1 MTNLTK
7 ADSVMSLIRRFLV
20 TIIDRPA
27 FWLLSG
33 VYQIF
38 FNVAE
43 AQVFSSATIRAFYY
57 RVQLIIGVFMI
68 FKLSVSIIEAII
80 SPDKVTAKQTGLM
93 SIIGRVFIGLIMLT
107 LITPINISN
116 PRNDYEKEL
125 KNNGLLFGTLYSLQ
139 TRILENNTL
148 GRLILGTTDASTDT
162 QSSLVDAA
170 DTFTS
175 AILKAFVSVNLVP
188 KSEREDVINPETNP
202 DYWACKDVPEKEYR
216 TYFDVNADPQEIL
229 SIVNTTCES
238 VTENEDGKKDTIYA
252 FAYLPLGGIFAF
264 VFVFILLGFTVDIAI
279 RSIKLAVLRVMAP
292 IPIISYMSPKAK
304 DNGAFGTWVKSL
316 TSTYLDIFIRLGV
329 VYLILYLIQDIITNG
344 LAMGDT
350 SGFVGKLSFIFI
362 CLGLFI
368 FARQAPKFIKD
379 ALGMK
384 GPGMSNV
391 GLNALLGG
399 TAMAIQGRGTDS
411 KALERF
417 GLGLLAGSEGSI
429 QAYNQGKT
437 LSMGQAWSQSNDLM
451 AKIKTGD
458 KDAKGGIMQN
468 AMQHM
473 ERHIREG
480 AAHSIGIGYEN
491 FAQAQY
497 VKDVHKKRLQ
507 ALQSEYEKVQL
518 ALQSGDFS
526 RLKLDP
532 SLSTPEAKI
541 AAASKMADDLRK
553 AYKDVQETYEKAA
566 KAADKME
573 ADRKLFGLDTRAI
586 DRRTETYRSARQVK
600 TDKFDVTFA
609 GTTVP
614 IEVKLAVDSS
624 GKVTADN
631 GKFVYE
637 PDIKEFKYE
646 DPLSKKDKY

>member
-43 AQVFSSATIRAFYY
+43 AQIFSSATIRTFYY
-57 RVQLIIGVFMI
+57 RVQLIIGVFMV
-68 FKLSVSIIEAII
+68 FKLSISIIEAII
-80 SPDKVTAKQTGLM
+80 TPDKVTAKQTGLM
-93 SIIGRVFIGLIMLT
+93 SIIGRVFIGLVMLT

-148 GRLILGTTDASTDT
+148 GRLILGTTDVSTDT
-162 QSSLVDAA
+162 QSSLSDTA

-188 KSEREDVINPETNP
+188 KSEREDVINPENNP
-202 DYWACKDVPEKEYR
+202 DYWACKEVPEDAYR
-216 TYFDVNADPQEIL
+216 VYFDVNVDPQEIL
-229 SIVNTTCES
+229 DKVNEKCPDDDN
-238 VTENEDGKKDTIYA
+238 VYA
-252 FAYLPLGGIFAF
+252 FAYLPLGGIVAF

-329 VYLILYLIQDIITNG
+329 VYLILYLIQDIIAHG
-344 LAMGDT
+344 LSMGDT

-411 KALERF
+411 RAIERF

-458 KDAKGGIMQN
+458 KDAKGGLMQN

-480 AAHSIGIGYEN
+480 AARTYGIGMN
-491 FAQAQY
+491 DFAQADY
-497 VKDVHKKRLQ
+497 AKDIMKKKVQ
-507 ALQSEYEKVQL
+507 AIANEYEKLQL
-518 ALQSGDFS
+518 ALQSNTFDS
-526 RLKLDP
+526 LKDASGNPYTRDTALARVNA
-532 SLSTPEAKI
+532 LREMYKEA
-541 AAASKMADDLRK
+541 
-553 AYKDVQETYEKAA
+553 QETLEKAA

-573 ADRKLFGLDTRAI
+573 ADRKMFGLDTRPI
-586 DRRTETYRSARQVK
+586 DRRTETYRSARK
-600 TDKFDVTFA
+600 LRTEDAMVTFK
-609 GTTVP
+609 GLTDSIKV
-614 IEVKLAVDSS
+614 EVAVDANNNY
-624 GKVTADN
+624 TTN
-631 GKFVYE
+631 NN
-637 PDIKEFKYE
+637 EFTYKPAVKKY
-646 DPLSKKDKY
+646 DYNNPSAPITDDDQINKP

>member
-43 AQVFSSATIRAFYY
+43 AQIFSSATIRTFYY

-116 PRNDYEKEL
+116 PRNDYEEEL

-148 GRLILGTTDASTDT
+148 GRLILGTTDVSTDM
-162 QSSLVDAA
+162 QSSLSDAA

-188 KSEREDVINPETNP
+188 KSEREDVLNPEIQP
-202 DYWACKDVPEKEYR
+202 DYWACKDVPNDVYNA
-216 TYFDVNADPQEIL
+216 YFDVNADPQEIL
-229 SIVNTTCES
+229 DLVNETCPG
-238 VTENEDGKKDTIYA
+238 ENDKYV
-252 FAYLPLGGIFAF
+252 FAYLPLGGIVAF

-344 LAMGDT
+344 VTWGDT

-411 KALERF
+411 KAIERF

-437 LSMGQAWSQSNDLM
+437 LSLGQAWSQSNDLM

-480 AAHSIGIGYEN
+480 SAHSIGIGYEE

-507 ALQSEYEKVQL
+507 ALQNEYEKVQL
-518 ALQSGDFS
+518 ALQSGD
-526 RLKLDP
+526 LK
-532 SLSTPEAKI
+532 SLTALGFMGRDDAIAK
-541 AAASKMADDLRK
+541 ANELRQ
-553 AYKDVQETYEKAA
+553 AYKEVQETYEKAA

-586 DRRTETYRSARQVK
+586 DRRTETYRSARQLK
-600 TDKFDVTFA
+600 TDKINVTFD
-609 GTTVP
+609 GTTDP
-614 IEVKLAVDSS
+614 IEVKLAVDAS
-624 GKVTADN
+624 GKVTADK

-637 PDIKEFKYE
+637 PDLKEFKYE
-646 DPLSKKDKY
+646 DPLSSKDKY

>member
-43 AQVFSSATIRAFYY
+43 AQIFSSATIREFYY

-68 FKLSVSIIEAII
+68 FKLSISIIEAII
-80 SPDKVTAKQTGLM
+80 TPDKVTAKQTGLM

-116 PRNDYEKEL
+116 PRNDYEREL

-148 GRLILGTTDASTDT
+148 GRLILGTTDVSTDT
-162 QSSLVDAA
+162 QSSLSDTA

-188 KSEREDVINPETNP
+188 KSEREDVINPENNP
-202 DYWACKDVPEKEYR
+202 DYWACKEVPEDAYR
-216 TYFDVNADPQEIL
+216 VYFDVNADPQEIL
-229 SIVNTTCES
+229 DKVNEKCPDDDN
-238 VTENEDGKKDTIYA
+238 VYA

-344 LAMGDT
+344 LSMGN
-350 SGFVGKLSFIFI
+350 SSNIIVAPLSFIFI

-411 KALERF
+411 KAIERF
-417 GLGLLAGSEGSI
+417 GLGLMAGSEGSI

-437 LSMGQAWSQSNDLM
+437 LSMGQAWSQSSDLM

-458 KDAKGGIMQN
+458 KDAKGGLMQN

-480 AAHSIGIGYEN
+480 AARTYGIGMN
-491 FAQAQY
+491 DFAQADY
-497 VKDVHKKRLQ
+497 AKDIMKKKVQ
-507 ALQSEYEKVQL
+507 AIANEYEKLQL
-518 ALQSGDFS
+518 ALQSNTFDS
-526 RLKLDP
+526 LKDASGNPYTRDTALARVNE
-532 SLSTPEAKI
+532 LREMYKEA
-541 AAASKMADDLRK
+541 
-553 AYKDVQETYEKAA
+553 QETLEKAA

-573 ADRKLFGLDTRAI
+573 ADRKMFGLDTRPI
-586 DRRTETYRSARQVK
+586 DRRTETYRSARK
-600 TDKFDVTFA
+600 LRTEDAMVTFK
-609 GTTVP
+609 GLTDSIKV
-614 IEVKLAVDSS
+614 EVAVDANNNY
-624 GKVTADN
+624 TTN
-631 GKFVYE
+631 NN
-637 PDIKEFKYE
+637 EFTYKPAVKKY
-646 DPLSKKDKY
+646 DYNNPSAPITDDDQINKP